1 MSLYINRYL
10 LRSVQFSSIYKM
22 TCIRAI
28 SLLFFSIPLC
38 LNATRS
44 SAESSDNKTTTQ
56 QASAD
61 GCKLT
66 GYFLVSPP
74 SVNKKKIETMRKKLR
89 CDMPRAEIRKRI
101 EERIVYRL
109 VTQCFDSMS
118 PAKKMRSALFNN
130 SRTPFIV
137 KSDNSY
143 CVVESSHMTIQGA
156 FAEQRQ
162 LAEKHVDANIVRVG
176 LPLAQW
182 QVKSR
187 DVYDLRDAV
196 RMVNTVSKKGM
207 IITIEPLEN

>member
-1 MSLYINRYL
+1 MSMYINRYL
-10 LRSVQFSSIYKM
+10 LRSVKISSLYKM
-22 TCIRAI
+22 TSIRAI

-38 LNATRS
+38 LNATLS
-44 SAESSDNKTTTQ
+44 SAESADNKTTAQ
-56 QASAD
+56 QASVD
-61 GCKLT
+61 GSKLT

-74 SVNKKKIETMRKKLR
+74 SVNKKKLEVMRKKLR
-89 CDMPRAEIRKRI
+89 SDMPRAEIRKII

-109 VTQCFDSMS
+109 VAHCFESMA
-118 PAKKMRSALFNN
+118 PAKKMRTALFHN

-137 KSDNSY
+137 KTDNTY

-162 LAEKHVDANIVRVG
+162 LAEKHVDANIVRVS
-176 LPLAQW
+176 LPLTQW

-196 RMVNTVSKKGM
+196 RMVNTVSRKGM
-207 IITIEPLEN
+207 VITLEPLEN